1 MAYQRSRVRTPY
13 TPKPGKLLDQVRDVM
28 RYHHYAIRTEETYV
42 RWIVQYI
49 RFNGT
54 RHPKEMGKAE
64 IERFLTHL
72 ALNRN
77 VAAATQSQALNAIVF
92 LYRDVLLIPIEEE
105 LQPARGKKKKRLPA
119 VLSRSEIKSLLAG
132 IEGTHLLMAKLL
144 YGSGLRLMEA
154 VRLRVHDLDFA
165 NQQLLVRDGKGNKD
179 RSTLLPMPLHEPL
192 MMHLVRAKELH
203 EQDLSNGYGEVYLP
217 GALAKKYPNAAKAWG
232 WQYVFPSKGL
242 SKDPRSNKTRR
253 HHVNES
259 GLQKAVKAAS
269 HKASI
274 AKRVSCHTLRHSFA
288 THMLED
294 GVNIRVLQE
303 LLGHKDVTTTEIYT
317 HVMDKSFQDIES
329 PLIGLDDLD

>member
-13 TPKPGKLLDQVRDVM
+13 TPKPGKLLDQVRDVL
-28 RYHHYAIRTEETYV
+28 RYHHYAIRTEEAYV

-54 RHPKEMGKAE
+54 RHPKEMGKPE

-77 VAAATQSQALNAIVF
+77 VAPATQNQALNAIVF

-105 LQPARGKKKKRLPA
+105 LQPARGKKKKRLPT
-119 VLSRSEIKSLLAG
+119 VLSRSEIKHLLAG
-132 IEGTHLLMAKLL
+132 MEGTHLLMAKLL

-165 NQQLLVRDGKGNKD
+165 NRQLLVRDGKGNKD
-179 RSTLLPMPLHEPL
+179 RCTLLPLPLHEPL
-192 MMHLVRAKELH
+192 QAHLERRKGQH
-203 EQDLSNGYGEVYLP
+203 EQDLTDGYGEVYLP
-217 GALAKKYPNAAKAWG
+217 GALAKKYPNAARAWG

-242 SKDPRSNKTRR
+242 SKDPRSNKIRR

-259 GLQKAVKAAS
+259 GLQKAVKTAN
-269 HKASI
+269 HKAGI
-274 AKRVSCHTLRHSFA
+274 DKRVTCHTLRHSFA
-288 THMLED
+288 THLLEN
-294 GVNIRVLQE
+294 GVNIRMLQE

-317 HVMDKSFQDIES
+317 HVMDKSFQDLES
-329 PLIGLDDLD
+329 PLIGLDEVD